1 MKKYQHIHLEKHV
14 KFLVFCTITHIA
26 LWVNS
31 DTSNKPAAS
40 KALVGTHLT
49 TLYHSPKL
57 TV

>member
-1 MKKYQHIHLEKHV
+1 MNKYQHIHLEKHV
-14 KFLVFCTITHIA
+14 KFQVFCIITHIP

-31 DTSNKPAAS
+31 YTSNKPAAS